1 MQIWKPLSK
10 KSKRRPSSSALH
22 RHRRPRHSPSHL
34 PSGAL
39 GGAADPPVPRPTPS
53 SPRRAAPPSPSYH
66 MYKCHR
72 YSLPSRAPRDP
83 RHVGHSLVSAA
94 FSPRPTCPHRD
105 PLPRPPPSV
114 IRFPSVRPPPG
125 APESVTRF
133 ISILEVFYIDA
144 APSVIPTYLCNPF
157 CPSVFPSSRHQ
168 CQVTSGA
175 LSSPLPVT
183 FLPFP
188 LSVVNSLCR

>member
-34 PSGAL
+34 P
-39 GGAADPPVPRPTPS
+39 PVRLAVLRIRQS
-53 SPRRAAPPSPSYH
+53 LDPRRRPH
-66 MYKCHR
+66 VVLR
-72 YSLPSRAPRDP
+72 
-83 RHVGHSLVSAA
+83 RH
-94 FSPRPTCPHRD
+94 PHRTICTNATD
-105 PLPRPPPSV
+105 IAYPPAHHATHATSGTASSPPPSLPGRPV
-114 IRFPSVRPPPG
+114 RIATLSPAPSLRHSLSVRPPPG

-157 CPSVFPSSRHQ
+157 CPSVFPSSRPQ

-175 LSSPLPVT
+175 LSSV
-183 FLPFP
+183 PFRSP
-188 LSVVNSLCR
+188 SSLFISRL